1 MTYEESRSILLN
13 ILTSLFPI
21 LLLVGF
27 WYFMLRRMGS
37 PGGGIFSV
45 GKSKAKEYN
54 KENGGINVTFKDV
67 AGQEGAKQEIQEIV
81 EFLKNPKKYTD
92 LGGKIPK
99 GALLVGPP
107 GTGKTLLAKAVA
119 GEAGVPFFS
128 MSGSDFV
135 EMFVGVGASRV
146 RDLFQKAK
154 EKAPSIVFIDE
165 IDAVGRARSKGVGF
179 GGNDERENTLNQL
192 LTEMDGFGT
201 NTGVIILAATN
212 RVDVLDQALLRAG
225 RFDRQIHVDLPDLPE
240 RVAIFKVHLAP
251 LKLQD
256 GLDIELLARQ
266 TPGFSGADIANV
278 CNEAALIAARH
289 DRESVTKQDFLD
301 AVDRIIGGLEKK
313 TRVMTQEEK
322 RSIAIHEA
330 GHASVSWLLE
340 YANPLVKVTIV
351 PRGQSL
357 GAAWYLPEER
367 TIITREQMLDEMCAT
382 LAGRAAEE
390 VVLGRIS
397 SGALN
402 DLERV
407 TQRAYGMVAFLGM
420 SERMP
425 NLSYYN
431 PQETFQKPYSDE
443 TARIIDQE
451 VQKLIDEQYARAKRI
466 LTENADKHKA
476 LADLLCEHEVIFA
489 ADVENIFGARPWKSR
504 ADIILEEQPL
514 PAEIPAAEGETS
526 VPSTDDNP
534 DIAAHLPHTAE

>member
-1 MTYEESRSILLN
+1 
-13 ILTSLFPI
+13 
-21 LLLVGF
+21 
-27 WYFMLRRMGS
+27 
-37 PGGGIFSV
+37 
-45 GKSKAKEYN
+45 
-54 KENGGINVTFKDV
+54 
-67 AGQEGAKQEIQEIV
+67 
-81 EFLKNPKKYTD
+81 
-92 LGGKIPK
+92 
-99 GALLVGPP
+99 
-107 GTGKTLLAKAVA
+107 
-119 GEAGVPFFS
+119 
-128 MSGSDFV
+128 
-135 EMFVGVGASRV
+135 
-146 RDLFQKAK
+146 
-154 EKAPSIVFIDE
+154 
-165 IDAVGRARSKGVGF
+165 
-179 GGNDERENTLNQL
+179 
-192 LTEMDGFGT
+192 
-201 NTGVIILAATN
+201 
-212 RVDVLDQALLRAG
+212 
-225 RFDRQIHVDLPDLPE
+225 
-240 RVAIFKVHLAP
+240 
-251 LKLQD
+251 
-256 GLDIELLARQ
+256 
-266 TPGFSGADIANV
+266 
-278 CNEAALIAARH
+278 
-289 DRESVTKQDFLD
+289 
-301 AVDRIIGGLEKK
+301 LEKK
-313 TRVMTQEEK
+313 TRVMTREEK

-489 ADVENIFGARPWKSR
+489 ADVENIFGARPWRSR

-514 PAEIPAAEGETS
+514 PAETPAAEGETS
-526 VPSTDDNP
+526 APQAAEEPTIS
-534 DIAAHLPHTAE
+534 AHLPNAAE

>member
-1 MTYEESRSILLN
+1 M
-13 ILTSLFPI
+13 
-21 LLLVGF
+21 
-27 WYFMLRRMGS
+27 
-37 PGGGIFSV
+37 
-45 GKSKAKEYN
+45 
-54 KENGGINVTFKDV
+54 
-67 AGQEGAKQEIQEIV
+67 
-81 EFLKNPKKYTD
+81 
-92 LGGKIPK
+92 GGKIPK

-489 ADVENIFGARPWKSR
+489 ADVENIFGARPWRSR

-514 PAEIPAAEGETS
+514 PAETPAAEGETS
-526 VPSTDDNP
+526 APQAAEEPTIS
-534 DIAAHLPHTAE
+534 AHLPNAAE